1 MHPWQSYL
9 FGKIKLVAE
18 QGVSFG
24 LCVPFENPR
33 VASLQGLLTAER
45 VAKRP
50 ATELLFM
57 LILYATILF
66 LVLVYIR
73 G

>member
-1 MHPWQSYL
+1 MTDDEVTALSKERSGLKLHHKG
-9 FGKIKLVAE
+9 GKIKLVAE

-45 VAKRP
+45 IA
-50 ATELLFM
+50 EDQ
-57 LILYATILF
+57 
-66 LVLVYIR
+66 